1 MPRRP
6 GLTLLSASACLL
18 LASFVSALGSS
29 CSAPLTT
36 GQAAP
41 GEPYWLQDIKHQGT
55 SAFNPNKTYQVFR
68 NVQDFGAKGDG
79 VHDDTTAIKFDV
91 CFSCKLPFTEP
102 ACQRCHVRGISLRL
116 WMSIV
121 NVSVVNVYLVWLHF
135 AYGRLPSLT
144 PAIVYFPPGYENLT
158 PVRSLAE

>member
-6 GLTLLSASACLL
+6 GLTLLSASTCLL

-41 GEPYWLQDIKHQGT
+41 GEPYWLQNITHQGT
-55 SAFNPNKTYQVFR
+55 SAFNSNKTYQVFR

-79 VHDDTTAIKFDV
+79 VHDDTAAIKFDV
-91 CFSCKLPFTEP
+91 CFSCKVPLTEP
-102 ACQRCHVRGISLRL
+102 ACQRCHVRGISLWL
-116 WMSIV
+116 WMSII
-121 NVSVVNVYLVWLHF
+121 NVSAVYLWPHF
-135 AYGRLPSLT
+135 TYRRFPSLT

-158 PVRSLAE
+158 PVRPLAE